1 MQQLAWE
8 LASPHVTEYAALAS
22 SMPEQPLSSIEPR
35 FRGSLTLADAVVVTS
50 IQGLTQAADFVSI
63 VDPWCYPGELTTAP
77 LNVKRYVQSA
87 IDKATEAGKQFVH
100 FPEESISDY

>member
-1 MQQLAWE
+1 MYCAEQVLKCSNWRGCLRARTLRNMQRW
-8 LASPHVTEYAALAS
+8 PAS
-22 SMPEQPLSSIEPR
+22 SMPEQHLSCIEPR

-77 LNVKRYVQSA
+77 LNVKR
-87 IDKATEAGKQFVH
+87 
-100 FPEESISDY
+100 